1 MRDELAEWIAYANK
15 LEQVLELICGNS
27 KDQLVKIY
35 AEQGLRIIRPILTDK
50 TQ

>member
-35 AEQGLRIIRPILTDK
+35 AEQGLRIVRPMQNEK
-50 TQ
+50 TR